1 MYLLRRKQVWLQR
14 FRYRRGYGIHSPFAF
29 NFVTGVVYEKG
40 IYYAYQDLDRNYGL
54 HRKRLGF
61 SFEKK
66 QLRKC
71 ARLLFRI
78 SNYVHPDFILVY
90 GNTKN
95 WVDGYLAAGC
105 VSAGLMKFLS
115 PESEMHTRFAD
126 KTLLVYLDDI
136 GVAEQVWASL
146 SGFSTL
152 RSVFLI
158 SGIHAD
164 VESVGLWHRF
174 QAHPAV
180 GITFDLYDYG
190 IVFWDRT
197 RFKQHYLVN
206 F

>member
-1 MYLLRRKQVWLQR
+1 
-14 FRYRRGYGIHSPFAF
+14 
-29 NFVTGVVYEKG
+29 
-40 IYYAYQDLDRNYGL
+40 
-54 HRKRLGF
+54 
-61 SFEKK
+61 
-66 QLRKC
+66 
-71 ARLLFRI
+71 
-78 SNYVHPDFILVY
+78 
-90 GNTKN
+90 
-95 WVDGYLAAGC
+95 
-105 VSAGLMKFLS
+105 
-115 PESEMHTRFAD
+115 MHTRFAD

-190 IVFWDRT
+190 IVFWDRN
-197 RFKQHYLVN
+197 RYKQHYLVN